1 MVAIKRHY
9 NKVAEELTICGPVK
23 LQPRDMIAVVPIVTV
38 NTIAQRAL
46 DIAYGLSGNVHV
58 LHIQDEQEDREF
70 VDAWHADVQPAIDQ
84 LGLPR
89 PRLVV
94 LRSPFRRMLSPILNY
109 VWQLERDNPAN
120 SIAVLIPQ
128 LIESHWYYSFLHNQ
142 RASILRAILLLKG
155 RNRIV
160 VVNVPWHLELQEQAK
175 GPQRKE
181 PWDAYPVHIER

>member
-1 MVAIKRHY
+1 
-9 NKVAEELTICGPVK
+9 
-23 LQPRDMIAVVPIVTV
+23 MIAVIPIIRV
-38 NTIAQRAL
+38 NRIAQRAL
-46 DIAYGLSGNVHV
+46 EIAYGLSNNIHV
-58 LHIQDEQEDREF
+58 LHIQDEEEEGEF
-70 VDAWHADVQPAIDQ
+70 VAAWHTGVQPAIDQ

-89 PRLVV
+89 PTLVV
-94 LRSPFRRMLSPILNY
+94 LQSPFRRMLSPTLNY
-109 VWQLERDNPAN
+109 IWQLERDNPEN

-160 VVNVPWHLELQEQAK
+160 VVNVPWNLECQLQAK
-175 GPQRKE
+175 GIQRKE